1 MKYIN
6 KRLVVV
12 INRLCV
18 SVTGGLATTATNLR
32 DGASLGFVDRIHV
45 NEIFGV
51 RIYHSIFEQAA
62 AYMFY
67 ILKNH
72 VFMDGNK
79 RTGLAV
85 AITFLQWNCIYFSPF
100 EEDETFDFVV
110 GVAAGP
116 NDPGVAIPK
125 IALWLQTQSACCP
138 LNQRCE

>member
-18 SVTGGLATTATNLR
+18 SVTGGLSTSTTNIR
-32 DGASLGFVDRIHV
+32 EGASLGFVDRIHQ

-51 RIYHSIFEQAA
+51 PIYRTIYEQAG

-72 VFMDGNK
+72 IFMDGNK

-85 AITFLQWNCIYFSPF
+85 AVTFLQWNGIHFNPF
-100 EEDETFDFVV
+100 EEDAAYDFVID
-110 GVAAGP
+110 VAAGA
-116 NDPGVAIPK
+116 NDPEAVIPK
-125 IALWLQTQSACCP
+125 VAAWLESQSTD
-138 LNQRCE
+138 NSSQENG

>member
-18 SVTGGLATTATNLR
+18 NVTGGLATTVTNLR
-32 DGASLGFVDRIHV
+32 DGASLGFVERIHQ
-45 NEIFGV
+45 NEVFGAP
-51 RIYHSIFEQAA
+51 IYHSIYEQAA

-72 VFMDGNK
+72 LFMDGNK

-85 AITFLQWNCIYFSPF
+85 AVTFLQWNGIQFAPF
-100 EEDETFDFVV
+100 EEDAAYDFVIA
-110 GVAAGP
+110 VAAGP
-116 NDPGVAIPK
+116 NDPDTVIPK
-125 IALWLQTQSACCP
+125 VAAWLQSESIKA
-138 LNQRCE
+138 LDGKDS